1 MQYEEGWNA
10 VKGDYVAA
18 VQEANAERTALERG
32 KADEYA
38 RARRL
43 GNQEAF
49 VDENLN
55 VGCVVGL
62 CWPCVAAVSW
72 TYPRCLLFY
81 LCVLSLCSFFCSW
94 AVPGTRGCATG
105 SPVVYL

>member
-32 KADEYA
+32 KADEFA
-38 RARRL
+38 RARRI
-43 GNQEAF
+43 GHQEAF

-55 VGCVVGL
+55 M
-62 CWPCVAAVSW
+62 
-72 TYPRCLLFY
+72 R
-81 LCVLSLCSFFCSW
+81 
-94 AVPGTRGCATG
+94 
-105 SPVVYL
+105 